1 MVRTASLLYLGR
13 TRFPRTQLL
22 TGYRGGGPSFHSRSP
37 TDTAR
42 DVLRGVPIHG
52 GTVIGSRVGS
62 KDVTAGG
69 RETRM
74 AIGLL
79 WREQINDIAIA
90 AAAATAAH
98 AGLQRRRNIN
108 GRQGCSFLLW
118 ASSIGNSG
126 ELCCS
131 GSAGDR
137 RGWQGR
143 GCPFSR
149 GRLLG
154 A

>member
-1 MVRTASLLYLGR
+1 M
-13 TRFPRTQLL
+13 
-22 TGYRGGGPSFHSRSP
+22 
-37 TDTAR
+37 
-42 DVLRGVPIHG
+42 
-52 GTVIGSRVGS
+52 IGSRVGS
-62 KDVTAGG
+62 EDVIAGG

-90 AAAATAAH
+90 AAAATAAR
-98 AGLQRRRNIN
+98 AGLQRRRNID
-108 GRQGCSFLLW
+108 GRQGRSFLLW
-118 ASSIGNSG
+118 ASSVRNSG

-143 GCPFSR
+143 GCPFFPRQIIGGMRVEDAVVIILCVQRTVAS
-149 GRLLG
+149 
-154 A
+154 AE